1 MNNGKI
7 NIPVVILSKDETK
20 ILEQL
25 KQEVRREV
33 PCNKYRCEI
42 TTQTPSYNLNYII
55 DPTFSNINRLFLL
68 SFKNID

>member
-7 NIPVVILSKDETK
+7 NIPVVILPKDETK

-33 PCNKYRCEI
+33 SYNKYRCEI
-42 TTQTPSYNLNYII
+42 TTQTPSCNLNYII
-55 DPTFSNINRLFLL
+55 DPTFSNINRLFIL